1 MRGDGDDQLMAIWS
15 LPADVAARYRTIAVT
30 LGGWCLSGSASSL
43 VDPGWARI
51 ISM

>member
-1 MRGDGDDQLMAIWS
+1 MHEAERLA
-15 LPADVAARYRTIAVT
+15 LPALDHAQLVARLERA